1 MKRIYLIVAMFA
13 ILGTAFA
20 QSPRKQANGKI
31 DGVAVDVDYGS
42 PSVKGRKIWGGL
54 EPYDKV
60 WRAGANEATT
70 VTFSKAV
77 KINGKDLAA
86 GQYAFFIIPRESGKW
101 TVIFNTEAKQWGAF
115 KHDKSK
121 DALRVDVEPEWSDDV
136 QESLMY
142 SVDGTLNFAWEK
154 ARLGLKVKGA

>member
-1 MKRIYLIVAMFA
+1 MKNIYLIVAMFVLA
-13 ILGTAFA
+13 GSVFA

-31 DGVAVDVDYGS
+31 AGVTIDVDYGS

-77 KINGKDLAA
+77 KINGNALDA
-86 GQYAFFIIPRESGKW
+86 GKYAFFIIPRENGKW
-101 TVIFNTEAKQWGAF
+101 TVIFNSEPNQWGAF

-121 DALRVDVEPEWSDDV
+121 DALRVDVDPVWADDT
-136 QESLMY
+136 QEALMY
-142 SVDGTLNFAWEK
+142 SVDKTLNFAWEK
-154 ARLGLKVKGA
+154 ARLSLEVSGA